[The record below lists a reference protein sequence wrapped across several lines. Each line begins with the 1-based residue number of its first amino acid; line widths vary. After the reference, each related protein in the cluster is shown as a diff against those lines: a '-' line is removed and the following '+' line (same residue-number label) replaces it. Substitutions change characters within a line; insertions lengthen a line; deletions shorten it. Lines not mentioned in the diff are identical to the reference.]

1 MKVLTR
7 LEDIFGSRPIFDASQ
22 CIELVYGIPRR
33 SPLLDSNL
41 LGMASDDKKKKI
53 ESLRESISK
62 LETQRTLAKGNKV
75 KLDSI
80 QRMIDRFEK
89 DIKALKTL

>member
-1 MKVLTR
+1 MIRTS
-7 LEDIFGSRPIFDASQ
+7 LESIFQSRPNFDATQ
-22 CIELVYGIPRR
+22 CFELLYDATRR
-33 SPLLDSNL
+33 HRLHDPTLFLE
-41 LGMASDDKKKKI
+41 MATDEKKKKI

-62 LETQRTLAKGNKV
+62 LETQKVLAKGNKV

-89 DIKALKTL
+89 DIKTLKSL